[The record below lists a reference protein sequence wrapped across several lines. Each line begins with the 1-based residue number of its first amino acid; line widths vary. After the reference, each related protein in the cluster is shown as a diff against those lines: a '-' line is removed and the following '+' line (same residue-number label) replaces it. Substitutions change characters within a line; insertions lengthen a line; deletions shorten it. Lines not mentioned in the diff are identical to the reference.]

1 MHVTFISQC
10 EKKSIRKTR
19 SILDR
24 YAVRTGTR
32 TWTTPITKE
41 ALTEV
46 NRALRTKATR
56 HTAIACFVN
65 KGNRAMR
72 LLWIVGNKNAFGI
85 NGEVPIATRGGTMK
99 QDKKWVSE
107 AIMLAETA
115 GLAHDLGKTSLDF
128 SSKISP
134 SCKDKNRS
142 DPIRHELIS
151 AFLVKNMMDENSWMN
166 AWPVMDFSPGSQLT
180 KTFSPRGPKKEAVLF
195 SEIDTPKNSLLFLV
209 ATHHHL
215 FEKGTAKRHVR
226 PLGEAKYAQAKMDQD
241 RDDDPIRKIAEI
253 SLSNFKT
260 YFEKNTAS
268 RRKLAGLTLYARA
281 ALILADQKGS
291 SDISHPVGMG
301 DDHQFYANTTKNN
314 DGSIVYNQTLK
325 QHLTKIASEAR
336 KITSGMSRSPI
347 TPLSDETKK
356 RILASA
362 GKQFNWQNI
371 AAKSLTPN
379 RPTLLLNIAAT
390 GAGKTIMNLRAS
402 AVLSGN
408 TPLAITTTLGLRA
421 LTLQTGDSYKQDLNI
436 KDNEVATII
445 GCMATRRLH
454 EYETD
459 DEKSVPVSETELE
472 EDLMIDVAG
481 GDSRE
486 IPSYLKGF
494 QKAEHCKSLLTSPIL
509 VSTIDYVIS
518 AGDLTKKSAHGLAI
532 LRLMHSDLIIDEV
545 DGFEPKSLAAIL
557 RIVKVSAMFGRNVI
571 ASSGTLPIVIAEY
584 LLKAYE
590 SGHQI
595 YTEMN
600 EIAESFDAIVID
612 DSVEPLVMNTPK
624 AEAFGVAY
632 KNHLELL
639 QAALLQKTITKKAI
653 LIDTNKSESSIDEAI
668 ARSSDLFHRD
678 HAWVSSSGKRVSIG
692 LVRIANIR
700 NAIRVATTMSQLEGT
715 HVVCYHARHFMMQ
728 RFYIEQKLDKLLKRK
743 KDTGE
748 SGNQWMKAFESDED
762 IARILSTSTGDIK
775 IIVVATPVEEV
786 GRDHDFDWAIIEP
799 TSTQSIV
806 QTAGR
811 VNRHRKFKASNPNV
825 GILRFN
831 YRSCNGKSEAF
842 CRPGYEINGS
852 HQYADMD
859 SKSGIEKHD
868 VAHLIDFK
876 RISDSLDSSL
886 RFDEAAHPFSK
897 LDSKSIKE
905 TLKQHA
911 DFFINFDERW
921 MSSDAYRDAA
931 LRDNSNMV
939 EFYIEKN
946 QGSGVT
952 FFEKQINEYGKIN
965 NIQRNNIWNWPA
977 NNTDKMLFGLSV
989 EKMIE
994 MCKKADLDEKM
1005 GLAIKCYELAE
1016 NQKHDMTNFGCVK

>member
-10 EKKSIRKTR
+10 EKKSVRKTR

-32 TWTTPITKE
+32 TWATPITNE

-46 NRALRTKATR
+46 NRALRSKATR
-56 HTAIACFVN
+56 HTAVACFVN
-65 KGNRAMR
+65 KGSRAMR
-72 LLWIVGNKNAFGI
+72 LLWIVGNKKAFGI
-85 NGEVPIATRGGTMK
+85 NGEVPIATKGGTMK
-99 QDKKWVSE
+99 QEKKWVSE
-107 AIMLAETA
+107 AVMLAETA

-128 SSKISP
+128 SSKISL
-134 SCKDKNRS
+134 SCTDKNRS

-151 AFLVKNMMDENSWMN
+151 AFLVKNMMDEKSWGN
-166 AWPVMDFSPGSQLT
+166 AWPDMDFSPQSQMT
-180 KTFSPRGPKKEAVLF
+180 KVFRVNKDGALF
-195 SEIDTPKNSLLFLV
+195 SKIDSPQNSLLFLV

-226 PLGEAKYAQAKMDQD
+226 PLGEATCATAKKDTA

-253 SLSNFKT
+253 ALSNFRN
-260 YFEKNTAS
+260 YFENNTGS
-268 RRKLAGLTLYARA
+268 KRKWAGLTLFSRA

-291 SDISHPVGMG
+291 SDNSHPVGLG
-301 DDHQFYANTTKNN
+301 DDSQFYANTTKNSA
-314 DGSIVYNQTLK
+314 GVTVYNQTLK
-325 QHLTKIASEAR
+325 QHLARIASEAR

-362 GKQFNWQNI
+362 GKHFNWQNI

-402 AVLSGN
+402 AVLSGD

-436 KDNEVATII
+436 KDNEVAVII

-454 EYETD
+454 EYEKD
-459 DEKSVPVSETELE
+459 DEESVPVSEDKLE
-472 EDLMIDVAG
+472 EDLIIEVAG

-518 AGDLTKKSAHGLAI
+518 AGDLTKKSAHGLAL

-571 ASSGTLPIVIAEY
+571 ASSGTLPVVIAEY

-595 YTEMN
+595 YAEMN
-600 EIAESFDAIVID
+600 EITESFDAIVID
-612 DSVEPLVMNTPK
+612 DSVDPLVLNTPK
-624 AEAFGVAY
+624 TETGDFKMAY
-632 KNHLELL
+632 KSHLELL
-639 QAALLQKTITKKAI
+639 QAALLKKTITKKAF
-653 LIDTNKSESSIDEAI
+653 LIETNKTEGSIDSAI
-668 ARSSDLFHRD
+668 TTSSNILHRD
-678 HAWVSSSGKRVSIG
+678 HAWVSSTGTRVSIG
-692 LVRIANIR
+692 LVRIANIK
-700 NAIRVATTMSQLEGT
+700 NAIRVAKILSQQEGT
-715 HVVCYHARHFMMQ
+715 NVVCYHARHFMMQ
-728 RFYIEQKLDKLLKRK
+728 RFYIEKKLDKLLNRK

-748 SGNQWMKAFESDED
+748 SCNQWMKAFESDED
-762 IARILSTSTGDIK
+762 IAKILSTSTADIK

-811 VNRHRKFKASNPNV
+811 VNRHRKVEISNPNI

-831 YRSCNGKSEAF
+831 YRSCKGEPEAF
-842 CRPGYEINGS
+842 CWPGYEIDGS
-852 HQYADMD
+852 HQYADIN
-859 SKSGIEKHD
+859 KKEGIEKHD
-868 VAHLIDFK
+868 VAQLIDFNL
-876 RISDSLDSSL
+876 ISDRLDSSL
-886 RFDEAAHPFSK
+886 RFNEAVHRFSS
-897 LDSKSIKE
+897 LDSQSIKE
-905 TLKQHA
+905 TLKEHA
-911 DFFINFDERW
+911 NFFIDFDERW
-921 MSSDAYRDAA
+921 VSSDAYRKAA
-931 LRDNSNMV
+931 LRDKSNMV
-939 EFYIEKN
+939 EFYIEKTP
-946 QGSGVT
+946 GSGVV
-952 FFEKQINEYGKIN
+952 FYEKNINEYGNIPD
-965 NIQRNNIWNWPA
+965 IQRNNIWNWPT
-977 NNTDKMLFGLSV
+977 NSTDKMLFGLSV

-994 MCKKADLDEKM
+994 MCKEAELDEKM
-1005 GLAIKCYELAE
+1005 GLSIKCYELPE
-1016 NQKHDMTNFGCVK
+1016 YKKHEMTTFGCVM